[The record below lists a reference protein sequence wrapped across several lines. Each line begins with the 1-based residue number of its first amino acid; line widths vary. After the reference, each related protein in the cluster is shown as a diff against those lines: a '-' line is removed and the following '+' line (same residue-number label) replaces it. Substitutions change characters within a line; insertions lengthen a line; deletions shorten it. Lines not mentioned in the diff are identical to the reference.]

1 MLFVDY
7 HLEVN
12 QGRIVFDKELT
23 AEKLDL
29 REGDEYIVTV
39 EENGQV
45 VLVKMP

>member
-23 AEKLDL
+23 VKKLGL

-39 EENGQV
+39 EDGQV
-45 VLVKMP
+45 VLIKMK

>member
-12 QGRIVFDKELT
+12 QGRILFDKELT
-23 AEKLDL
+23 AEKLEL
-29 REGDEYIVTV
+29 REGDEYIVTI
-39 EENGQV
+39 EDGQV

>member
-23 AEKLDL
+23 VEKLGL

-39 EENGQV
+39 EDGQV
-45 VLVKMP
+45 VLIKMK

>member
-12 QGRIVFDKELT
+12 QGCILFDKELDV
-23 AEKLDL
+23 EKLGL

-39 EENGQV
+39 EEDGRV
-45 VLVKMP
+45 VLVKMK

>member
-23 AEKLDL
+23 AEKLGV
-29 REGDEYIVTV
+29 REGDEYIVKV
-39 EENGQV
+39 EDGQV
-45 VLVKMP
+45 ILVKMK